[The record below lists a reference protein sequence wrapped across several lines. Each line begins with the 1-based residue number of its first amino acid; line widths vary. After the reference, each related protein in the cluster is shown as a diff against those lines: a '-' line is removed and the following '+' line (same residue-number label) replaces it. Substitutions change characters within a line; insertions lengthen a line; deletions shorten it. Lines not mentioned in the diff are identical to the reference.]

1 MLSLHEVM
9 HRNALTCLLLYC
21 RPGFEKECATE
32 IMERAAELG
41 VSGYAK
47 AKPDSAY
54 VVFAPHD
61 AGGMSALADG
71 LRLDRL
77 VFARQLI
84 CSSGLVSGLPVAHR
98 TVPLLEAAR
107 ALGTRFG
114 ALLLET
120 ADTNEAKETLAFCR
134 KFEPHMR
141 RTLEEAGLLGEGM
154 AEAPRLHLFFLGSA
168 AAYVGLSF
176 PCNSSP
182 WPMGIPRLK
191 MPREAPSR
199 STLKLVE
206 AMFTLLDDEER
217 EERLKPGMKAVDLGA
232 APGGWS
238 WQLAQRGLLVTA
250 VDNGTLDKQLLASGM
265 VEHLH
270 EDGFHFRPGKPVDWM
285 VCDMVE
291 SPSRIAALVAE
302 WVATGLCRDCIFNLK
317 LPMKKRHEE
326 VERCRAIIEQRIEQ
340 EDLRFELRLKQ
351 LYHDR
356 EEVTGYLHA
365 EKQNH
370 PRRRGV

>member
-1 MLSLHEVM
+1 MFS
-9 HRNALTCLLLYC
+9 CLLLYC

-32 IMERAAELG
+32 IAQQAAELG
-41 VSGYAK
+41 ASGYAK

-54 VVFAPHD
+54 VVFTPHD
-61 AGGMSALADG
+61 TDGMAALANG
-71 LRLDRL
+71 VQLRRL

-84 CSSGLVSGLPVAHR
+84 FSSGIVANLPVARR

-107 ALGTRFG
+107 SLGTRHG

-141 RTLEEAGLLGEGM
+141 KSLQEAGLLQEGP
-154 AEAPRLHLFFLGSA
+154 ADAPRLHFFFLGSA
-168 AAYVGLSF
+168 AAYVGMTY
-176 PCNSSP
+176 PANSSP

-191 MPREAPSR
+191 MPRAAPSR

-206 AMFTLLDDEER
+206 AMHTLLDDAER
-217 EERLKPGMKAVDLGA
+217 EERLQPGMKAVDLGA

-238 WQLAQRGLLVTA
+238 WHLASRNLLVTA
-250 VDNGTLDKQLLASGM
+250 VDNGSMDKQLLAGGDPGKSRWGM
-265 VEHLH
+265 VEHLR
-270 EDGFHFRPGKPVDWM
+270 EDGFHFRPRKPVDWM

-302 WVATGLCRDCIFNLK
+302 WLATGLCRDCIFNLK
-317 LPMKKRHEE
+317 LPMKKRREE
-326 VERCRAIIEQRIEQ
+326 VERCREIIGERLER
-340 EDLRFELRLKQ
+340 ENLRYELRLKQ

-365 EKQNH
+365 EAAGRT
-370 PRRRGV
+370 RR

>member
-1 MLSLHEVM
+1 M
-9 HRNALTCLLLYC
+9 RRDACTCLLLYC

-47 AKPDSAY
+47 AKPDSVS
-54 VVFAPHD
+54 VVFTPHD
-61 AGGMSALADG
+61 AGGMSALVSG

-84 CSSGLVSGLPVAHR
+84 FSSGLVAGLPVAHR

-107 ALGTRFG
+107 APGTRFG

-141 RTLEEAGLLGEGM
+141 KSLEEANLLQEGI
-154 AEAPRLHLFFLGSA
+154 ANAPRLHLFFLGSA
-168 AAYVGLSF
+168 AAYVGQSF
-176 PCNSSP
+176 PGNSSP
-182 WPMGIPRLK
+182 WAMGIPRLK

-206 AMFTLLDDEER
+206 AMFTLLDDGER
-217 EERLKPGMKAVDLGA
+217 DERLRPGMKAVDLGA

-250 VDNGTLDKQLLASGM
+250 VDNGTLDKQLLAGGDQRKSQWGM
-265 VEHLH
+265 VEHLR

-302 WVATGLCRDCIFNLK
+302 WVASGLCRDCIFNLK

-326 VERCRAIIEQRIEQ
+326 VERCRAIIEQRLER
-340 EDLRFELRLKQ
+340 EGLRFELRLKQ

-356 EEVTGYLHA
+356 EEITGYLHA
-365 EKQNH
+365 EGSRT
-370 PRRRGV
+370 PRR

>member
-1 MLSLHEVM
+1 M
-9 HRNALTCLLLYC
+9 LTCLLLYC
-21 RPGFEKECATE
+21 RAGFEKECATE
-32 IMERAAELG
+32 IMEQAAALG
-41 VSGYAK
+41 FSGYAK

-54 VVFAPHD
+54 VVFTPHD
-61 AGGMSALADG
+61 AEAMPALAAA
-71 LRLDRL
+71 LRLERM

-84 CSSGLVSGLPVAHR
+84 FSSGLVAALPVAHR

-107 ALGTRFG
+107 ALGARFG
-114 ALLLET
+114 SLLLET

-141 RTLEEAGLLGEGM
+141 KALEESGLLGEGT
-154 AEAPRLHLFFLGSA
+154 AAAPRLHLFFLGSA
-168 AAYVGLSF
+168 AAFVGLTF
-176 PCNSSP
+176 PDNASP

-191 MPREAPSR
+191 MPRDAPSR

-206 AMFTLLDDEER
+206 ALFTLLDDQER
-217 EERLKPGMKAVDLGA
+217 EERLRPGMKAVDLGA

-238 WQLAQRGLLVTA
+238 WQLANRGLLVTA
-250 VDNGTLDKQLLASGM
+250 VDNGAMDKPLLAGGM
-265 VEHLH
+265 VEQLH
-270 EDGFHFRPGKPVDWM
+270 EDGFHFRPKKPVDWM

-291 SPSRIAALVAE
+291 SPSRIAALMAE
-302 WVATGLCRDCIFNLK
+302 WVAAGLCRDCIFNLK

-326 VERCRAIIEQRIEQ
+326 VERCRAIIGQRLEQAG
-340 EDLRFELRLKQ
+340 LRFELRLKQ

-365 EKQNH
+365 MH
-370 PRRRGV
+370 PARRV